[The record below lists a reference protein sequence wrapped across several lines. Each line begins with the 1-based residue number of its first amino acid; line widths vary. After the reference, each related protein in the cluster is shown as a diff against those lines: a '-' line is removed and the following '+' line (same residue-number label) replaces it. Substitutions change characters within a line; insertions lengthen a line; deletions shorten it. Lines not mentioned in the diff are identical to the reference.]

1 MPTGASGRARVRA
14 RGIAAHVRI
23 GAAVFACDV
32 EEVSGAGAF
41 LRTDH
46 RAQAGE
52 AVEVDLVKP
61 GGRKPLHIRG
71 RVARVV
77 DRGTGRRPGI
87 DVEFLAIA
95 AEEQRRL
102 AAWIEE
108 LQLPEIPSVEDEP
121 LEITPVAAHPA
132 TPAAEADSPQTARM
146 MVQIK
151 GLLLEMDDL
160 RDQVRLREVE
170 VEELRRQLATAERL
184 LGRRGQ

>member
-1 MPTGASGRARVRA
+1 VRT
-14 RGIAAHVRI
+14 

-46 RAQAGE
+46 RVEAGE

-61 GGRKPLHIRG
+61 GGRKALHIRA

-77 DRGTGRRPGI
+77 DRAAGRHPGI

-95 AEEQRRL
+95 GDEQRRL
-102 AAWIEE
+102 ATWIEE
-108 LQLPEIPSVEDEP
+108 LRLLEIPNANDDP
-121 LEITPVAAHPA
+121 LEVTPIAERPA
-132 TPAAEADSPQTARM
+132 SPEAEADSPQTARM

-151 GLLLEMDDL
+151 GLLLEMDEL

-170 VEELRRQLATAERL
+170 VEDLRRQLATAEQL

>member
-1 MPTGASGRARVRA
+1 VRTGAGL
-14 RGIAAHVRI
+14 
-23 GAAVFACDV
+23 FACDV

-46 RAQAGE
+46 RVEAGE

-61 GGRKPLHIRG
+61 GGRKALHIRG

-77 DRGTGRRPGI
+77 DRGAGRHPGI
-87 DVEFLAIA
+87 DVEFIAIA
-95 AEEQRRL
+95 GEEQRRL
-102 AAWIEE
+102 AIWIEE
-108 LQLPEIPSVEDEP
+108 LRSLETASVKAP
-121 LEITPVAAHPA
+121 LEVTPVAAPKA
-132 TPAAEADSPQTARM
+132 APAAEADSPQTARM

-160 RDQVRLREVE
+160 RDQVRLRDVE
-170 VEELRRQLATAERL
+170 VEDLRRQLATAEQL